1 MVEKV
6 WMQYWKILRHFSK
19 KNGLRGNMLRKME
32 EENVT
37 VMTSS
42 VKNPFFF
49 LKSLGGKQQIS
60 KSSK

>member
-1 MVEKV
+1 MMEKF

-32 EENVT
+32 GENVT

-42 VKNPFFF
+42 VKSPSF
-49 LKSLGGKQQIS
+49 SEILGWQAAS
-60 KSSK
+60 